1 MDFDDLLGEHPSI
14 AIGVAALAILYWLGC
29 RLCGR
34 RPTRRQVGW
43 FTAALL
49 VILYTH
55 TGLDEYAD
63 DRIFFMHM
71 LQHLVQAF
79 VIPPMLL
86 LGTPDWMLRP
96 WVMSRA
102 VKPIARVFTN
112 PVVAFLLFSAVF
124 VTAHFPPIFDKMCRD
139 ENFHIF
145 LHLCFMATGV
155 LLWWPIL
162 SPLPELPRLSYPAQ
176 ILYVFLL
183 MIPMTAVAAPITLA
197 THVIYPWYL
206 EGPHGW
212 GIPAL
217 DDQILGGLLMWIGQG
232 TYLMAVFTVIFYRWS
247 RNEDRDEPTITVT
260 PPASARP
267 PLRVLNPRARA

>member
-1 MDFDDLLGEHPSI
+1 MDFDDILGEHPSI
-14 AIGVAALAILYWLGC
+14 AIGVAALAIAYWLAC
-29 RLCGR
+29 RLCRR
-34 RPTRRQVGW
+34 RPTRGQVGW
-43 FTAALL
+43 FTAALA

-79 VIPPMLL
+79 IIPPMLL

-96 WVMSRA
+96 WVLSRA
-102 VKPIARVFTN
+102 VKPIARIFTN
-112 PVVAFLLFSAVF
+112 PIVTFTVFSAVF
-124 VTAHFPPIFDKMCRD
+124 VTAHFPPIFDLMCRN

-145 LHLCFMATGV
+145 LHLCFMVTGV

-162 SPLPELPRLSYPAQ
+162 SPLPELPRLPYPAQ

-212 GIPAL
+212 GIRPL
-217 DDQILGGLLMWIGQG
+217 DDQILGGLLMWVGQG
-232 TYLMAVFTVIFYRWS
+232 TYLTAVFTVIFYRWS
-247 RNEDRDEPTITVT
+247 RHDDRDEPMLTTSPT
-260 PPASARP
+260 ATGRP
-267 PLRVLNPRARA
+267 PLRVLHPRARA

>member
-34 RPTRRQVGW
+34 RPTRKQVGW

-102 VKPIARVFTN
+102 VKSIARIFTN

>member
-14 AIGVAALAILYWLGC
+14 AIGVAGLAILYWIGC
-29 RLCGR
+29 RVCGR
-34 RPTRRQVGW
+34 RPRRRQVAW
-43 FTAALL
+43 FTAALA
-49 VILYTH
+49 VILYAH

-86 LGTPDWMLRP
+86 LGTPDWMLRR
-96 WVMSRA
+96 WVLSRP
-102 VKPIARVFTN
+102 VKPLARIVTQ

-124 VTAHFPPIFDKMCRD
+124 VTAHFPPIFDRMCRD

-145 LHLCFMATGV
+145 LHLCFMVAGV

-176 ILYVFLL
+176 ILYLFLL

-206 EGPHGW
+206 DGSHGW
-212 GIPAL
+212 GIRPM
-217 DDQILGGLLMWIGQG
+217 DDQILGGLMMWVGQG

-247 RNEDRDEPTITVT
+247 RSEDRDDPALGA
-260 PPASARP
+260 PPPRARVAT
-267 PLRVLNPRARA
+267 LHPRARA

>member
-14 AIGVAALAILYWLGC
+14 AIGVAALALLYWLAC
-29 RLCGR
+29 RICGR
-34 RPTRRQVGW
+34 RPTRSQVGW
-43 FTAALL
+43 FTAALA

-102 VKPIARVFTN
+102 IKPIARFFTN
-112 PVVAFLLFSAVF
+112 PIVTFTVFSAVF
-124 VTAHFPPIFDKMCRD
+124 VTAHFPPIFDLMCRN

-145 LHLCFMATGV
+145 LHLCFMVTGV

-162 SPLPELPRLSYPAQ
+162 SPLPELPRLPYPAQ

-206 EGPHGW
+206 EGAHGW
-212 GIPAL
+212 GISPL
-217 DDQILGGLLMWIGQG
+217 DDQILGGLMMWVGQG

-247 RNEDRDEPTITVT
+247 RAEDRDQPAISTSPT
-260 PPASARP
+260 ASGRP
-267 PLRVLNPRARA
+267 PLRVLRPRARA

>member
-1 MDFDDLLGEHPSI
+1 MDLDDLLGEHPSI
-14 AIGVAALAILYWLGC
+14 AIGVVALAILYWLAC
-29 RLCGR
+29 RLCKR
-34 RPTRRQVGW
+34 RPTRRQVAW

-49 VILYTH
+49 VIFYTH

-79 VIPPMLL
+79 VIPPLLL

-102 VKPIARVFTN
+102 VKPIARIFTN

-145 LHLCFMATGV
+145 LHLCFMTTGV

-247 RNEDRDEPTITVT
+247 RNEDRDEPMITAT
-260 PPASARP
+260 PTGSGPP
-267 PLRVLNPRARA
+267 PLRVLGPRARA

>member
-1 MDFDDLLGEHPSI
+1 MDFDDILGEHPSI
-14 AIGVAALAILYWLGC
+14 AIGVAGLALLYWLGC

-34 RPTRRQVGW
+34 RPTRSQVGW
-43 FTAALL
+43 FTAALV

-71 LQHLVQAF
+71 LVQAF
-79 VIPPMLL
+79 IIPPMLL
-86 LGTPDWMLRP
+86 LGVPGWMLRP
-96 WVMSRA
+96 WVMSRPI
-102 VKPIARVFTN
+102 KPIARVFTN
-112 PVVAFLLFSAVF
+112 PVVAFSLFSAIF
-124 VTAHFPPIFDKMCRD
+124 VTAHFPPIFDLMCRN

-145 LHLCFMATGV
+145 LHLCFMASGV

-162 SPLPELPRLSYPAQ
+162 SPMSELPRLPYPAQ

-212 GIPAL
+212 GIKPL
-217 DDQILGGLLMWIGQG
+217 DDQILGGLMMWVGQG
-232 TYLMAVFTVIFYRWS
+232 TYLTAVFTVIFYRWS
-247 RNEDRDEPTITVT
+247 REEDRDEPMVT
-260 PPASARP
+260 TAPPASRP
-267 PLRVLNPRARA
+267 HLRALPPRARA

>member
-14 AIGVAALAILYWLGC
+14 AIGVAALALLYWLAC
-29 RLCGR
+29 RMCGR
-34 RPTRRQVGW
+34 RPTRSQVGW
-43 FTAALL
+43 FTAALA
-49 VILYTH
+49 VILYAH

-102 VKPIARVFTN
+102 VKPIARFFTN
-112 PVVAFLLFSAVF
+112 PIVTFTVFSAVF
-124 VTAHFPPIFDKMCRD
+124 VTAHFPPIFDLMCRN

-145 LHLCFMATGV
+145 LHLCFMVTGV

-162 SPLPELPRLSYPAQ
+162 SPLPELPRLAYPAQ

-197 THVIYPWYL
+197 TRVIYPWYL

-212 GIPAL
+212 GIKPL
-217 DDQILGGLLMWIGQG
+217 DDQILGGLMMWVGQG

-247 RNEDRDEPTITVT
+247 RTEDRDQPMISTSPT
-260 PPASARP
+260 ASGRP
-267 PLRVLNPRARA
+267 PLRVLHPRARA

>member
-1 MDFDDLLGEHPSI
+1 MDIDDLLGEHPSI
-14 AIGVAALAILYWLGC
+14 PIGVAALAILYWLGC

-34 RPTRRQVGW
+34 RPTRGQVGW
-43 FTAALL
+43 FTAALA

-55 TGLDEYAD
+55 TELDEFAD
-63 DRIFFMHM
+63 NRIFFMHM

-86 LGTPDWMLRP
+86 MGTPDWMLRP
-96 WVMSRA
+96 WVLSRA
-102 VKPIARVFTN
+102 VKPVARIFTN
-112 PVVAFLLFSAVF
+112 PVVAFFLFSAVF
-124 VTAHFPPIFDKMCRD
+124 VTAHFPPIFDRMCRD

-145 LHLCFMATGV
+145 LHLCFMTTGV

-162 SPLPELPRLSYPAQ
+162 SPLAELPRLSYPAQ

-212 GIPAL
+212 GIKPME
-217 DDQILGGLLMWIGQG
+217 DQILGGLLMWIGQG
-232 TYLMAVFTVIFYRWS
+232 TYLMAVMTIIFYRWS
-247 RNEDRDEPTITVT
+247 RSEERNEPTDVAAL
-260 PPASARP
+260 PRP
-267 PLRVLNPRARA
+267 PLRVLRPRPRT

>member
-63 DRIFFMHM
+63 DRIFFVHM

-102 VKPIARVFTN
+102 VKPIARIFTN

-260 PPASARP
+260 PPASTRP